1 MLTLV
6 RGMNNHNY
14 LFLFSSLSVFTH
26 IQYDS
31 VDNLDVKNIILFFMI
46 KLSFLGFFVCLFC
59 FVLFSLPSEV
69 VINHRES
76 PARAVIS
83 PGE

>member
-1 MLTLV
+1 MSTLA

-31 VDNLDVKNIILFFMI
+31 VDNLDVENIILFFMT
-46 KLSFLGFFVCLFC
+46 KLRFFGFLFC
-59 FVLFSLPSEV
+59 FV
-69 VINHRES
+69 S
-76 PARAVIS
+76 PLKWL
-83 PGE
+83 